1 MPQCPHPTNPTTTGV
16 DHGAGRLARMGALDE
31 LAGIRPLKVWEGVI
45 ARAIEGDRLGLAVI
59 ELDPDSVV
67 PEHSHENEQLGMVIT
82 GSVRFRVGSET
93 RELGPGGTWRI
104 PSNTPHEVHTGP
116 EGAVVIDV
124 FAPIRHDWRE
134 LDVLDTQPPV
144 WP

>member
-1 MPQCPHPTNPTTTGV
+1 M
-16 DHGAGRLARMGALDE
+16 DSLRAMGALDE
-31 LAGIRPLKVWEGVI
+31 LGGIRPIKVWEGVI
-45 ARAIEGDRLGLAVI
+45 ARAIEGDRLSLAVI

-67 PEHSHENEQLGMVIT
+67 PEHSHENEQLGIVLS
-82 GSVRFRVGSET
+82 GSLSFRVGDEV
-93 RELGPGGTWRI
+93 RDLGPGGTWCI

-124 FAPIRHDWRE
+124 FAPVRADWRALE
-134 LDVLDTQPPV
+134 RIDARPPL